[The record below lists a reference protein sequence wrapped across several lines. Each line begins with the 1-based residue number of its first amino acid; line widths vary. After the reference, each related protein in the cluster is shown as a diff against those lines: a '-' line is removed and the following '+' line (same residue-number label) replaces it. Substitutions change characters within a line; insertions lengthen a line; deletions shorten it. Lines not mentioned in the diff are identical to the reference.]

1 MGGQGAT
8 RGQGERKG
16 GTSVKPPASKD
27 DGREIGTTTLHC
39 TLAVRRREFLFLA
52 FFSSFRRWYLWP
64 SLTHTLAD
72 LDTQPRPRERLLDA
86 VVGYPVGQARE
97 LQRARFRRVKTCPR
111 VQIRALGEV
120 GAAYD
125 GRILVVKR
133 GDSLMRHIMTV
144 RTSETSSAMSCG
156 ARENSFSP
164 AHVTVKFLCCATPP
178 DAAALF
184 G

>member
-52 FFSSFRRWYLWP
+52 LFSSSRRWYLWP
-64 SLTHTLAD
+64 PLTHTLAD
-72 LDTQPRPRERLLDA
+72 LDTEPRPRERLLDA
-86 VVGYPVGQARE
+86 VVGDPVGQARE
-97 LQRARFRRVKTCPR
+97 LQRARFRRVKASPR

-125 GRILVVKR
+125 GCILVVKR
-133 GDSLMRHIMTV
+133 GNSLTSPGENVIALHFESSYLNGIRVFLLRNWFQCHLV
-144 RTSETSSAMSCG
+144 RSG
-156 ARENSFSP
+156 DPKKINSGE
-164 AHVTVKFLCCATPP
+164 KI
-178 DAAALF
+178 
-184 G
+184 